1 MIPIS
6 SVATVLLKES
16 DAFFKGFLADYGAV
30 FGTIAKVCTALI
42 DCNSNE
48 VQ

>member
-6 SVATVLLKES
+6 SAATVLLKES
-16 DAFFKGFLADYGAV
+16 DAFFKGFLVDYGAV
-30 FGTIAKVCTALI
+30 LGTIAKVCTALS